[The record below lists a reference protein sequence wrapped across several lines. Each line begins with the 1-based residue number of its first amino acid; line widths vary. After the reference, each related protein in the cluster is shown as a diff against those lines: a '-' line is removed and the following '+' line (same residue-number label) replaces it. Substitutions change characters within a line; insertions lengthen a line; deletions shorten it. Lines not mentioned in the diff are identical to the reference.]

1 MDEREL
7 IDKYFKRRHFPP
19 SKIIIIIIIVTGER
33 DGKMFGEIGEKS
45 WQNYNNEG
53 VGGRGDWSAVNYR
66 T

>member
-1 MDEREL
+1 MDGREL

-45 WQNYNNEG
+45 WQNYNEG
-53 VGGRGDWSAVNYR
+53 AGGRGDWSAVNYR

>member
-19 SKIIIIIIIVTGER
+19 SKIIIIIIIIVTGER

-45 WQNYNNEG
+45 WQNYNEG